1 MMPRLL
7 KLYRDEGFKFVTLA
21 QAQAD
26 PAYLDQMEPG
36 RPAEP
41 QGLEDKARERGSVPS
56 RTDYK
61 LVLEAMC
68 KA

>member
-1 MMPRLL
+1 MMSRLL
-7 KLYRDEGFKFVTLA
+7 KLYREEGFRFVTLA

-36 RPAEP
+36 SPAEP
-41 QGLEDKARERGSVPS
+41 QGLEDKARNRGSVPS

-61 LVLEAMC
+61 PILEAMC
-68 KA
+68 RA